1 MCARAEREYCMLTAF
16 DNILRLKCK
25 VRTVVFEHMFDFT
38 NVSARDIEAI
48 FIAKA
53 RIIFQDKTAAAAE
66 AAGMS
71 VEDYLA
77 KTYVDDSAIDMS
89 KFCAEYGL
97 QLVRESGLSTF
108 EKTLKAVK
116 SGKYT
121 PEQLTALKQ
130 ALATM

>member
-1 MCARAEREYCMLTAF
+1 MLTAF
-16 DNILRLKCK
+16 ENVLRLKCK
-25 VRTVVFEHMFDFT
+25 VRTVVFEHTFDFT

-53 RIIFQDKTAAAAE
+53 RIIFQDKTAQAAE
-66 AAGMS
+66 AANMS
-71 VEDYLA
+71 VDEYLA
-77 KTYVDDSAIDMS
+77 QTYADKDSAIDMS

-121 PEQLTALKQ
+121 PEQLAELKKAL
-130 ALATM
+130 TSM

>member
-1 MCARAEREYCMLTAF
+1 MLTAF
-16 DNILRLKCK
+16 ENVLRLKCK
-25 VRTVVFEHMFDFT
+25 VRTVVFEHTFDFT

-53 RIIFQDKTAAAAE
+53 RIIFQDKTAQAAE
-66 AAGMS
+66 AANMS
-71 VEDYLA
+71 VDKYLA
-77 KTYVDDSAIDMS
+77 QTYADNDSAIDMS

-116 SGKYT
+116 SGKYS
-121 PEQLTALKQ
+121 PEQLAELKQ
-130 ALATM
+130 ALGA